1 MVRAVRVHVEQPG
14 LRARAIIVATTL
26 LDAEEITKCDL
37 GQLYRARWK
46 AELDLRSLN
55 RTMQMDVLRCK
66 TPGLLTA

>member
-1 MVRAVRVHVEQPG
+1 VGEVRVHVVQPG

-26 LDAEEITKCDL
+26 LDAEEITKCVL
-37 GQLYRARWK
+37 GQLYRACWE

-66 TPGLLTA
+66 KA